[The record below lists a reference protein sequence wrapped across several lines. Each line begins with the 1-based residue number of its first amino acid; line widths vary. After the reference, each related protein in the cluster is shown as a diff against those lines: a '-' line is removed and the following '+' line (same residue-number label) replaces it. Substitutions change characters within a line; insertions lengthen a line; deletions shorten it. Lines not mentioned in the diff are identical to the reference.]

1 MTGAAERSAPPSAA
15 AANNIVFIK
24 DRFRQIVTEA
34 EQQFSAVEIVLDD
47 GTSYISFRG
56 TDDTIIGWKED
67 FNLSTGVVPAQERA
81 VEYMQRISDKA
92 SGMLR
97 VGGHSKGGN
106 IAVYAATF
114 VSQEIKDR
122 IINVYNNDGPGF
134 CDDVIETPEYHEM
147 IKKVHTYIP
156 QSSVIGRL
164 MNHREKYTVV
174 ESVQKGIMQHD
185 LYSWQV
191 LGTKFITLEEVT
203 NGSEFVDKT
212 IKEWLENVEPEKRE
226 QVIDVV
232 FDILN
237 ATDAQ
242 TMKEIKNH
250 IFLYSRPLK
259 TVIQALKRAKK
270 EGIWICGAII
280 SPVELLDK
288 IVWLEENCKGIE
300 FNGNFWFVPE
310 EYWDNFL
317 EYFDH
322 NNSLGYK
329 LASNDT
335 CIETKY
341 GAIMKGSKTRIWD
354 WIISHNFHK
363 LEETVF
369 IDDVLSYLKQAEE
382 KGVTAYHISSFIE

>member
-1 MTGAAERSAPPSAA
+1 M
-15 AANNIVFIK
+15 ANVCDYIK
-24 DRFRQIVTEA
+24 WRGDINFEQSKFNEIDNLILSRFSYFPFDKIIKEDEIVTIRELGKRFKNQDISKLPILWKDDVELFPLIGESERFGNLLA
-34 EQQFSAVEIVLDD
+34 TKYINKIDVVQEKQFAAITVLMPDD
-47 GTSYISFRG
+47 TIFISYRG
-56 TDDTIIGWKED
+56 TDNTIVGWKED
-67 FNLSTGVVPAQERA
+67 LNMSFKSHIASQLSAKKYLEMIA
-81 VEYMQRISDKA
+81 KEYSDKKI
-92 SGMLR
+92 R
-97 VGGHSKGGN
+97 IGGHSKGGN

-147 IKKVHTYIP
+147 IKRVHTYIP

-242 TMKEIKNH
+242 TMKEIKNNWFTSARTMMASYKN
-250 IFLYSRPLK
+250 IDNETK
-259 TVIQALKRAKK
+259 DM
-270 EGIWICGAII
+270 IWKAVG
-280 SPVELLDK
+280 ELLKSAKNNIFEDFPK
-288 IVWLEENCKGIE
+288 L
-300 FNGNFWFVPE
+300 PE
-310 EYWDNFL
+310 
-317 EYFDH
+317 
-322 NNSLGYK
+322 K
-329 LASNDT
+329 
-335 CIETKY
+335 
-341 GAIMKGSKTRIWD
+341 SK
-354 WIISHNFHK
+354 
-363 LEETVF
+363 
-369 IDDVLSYLKQAEE
+369 
-382 KGVTAYHISSFIE
+382 

>member
-1 MTGAAERSAPPSAA
+1 M
-15 AANNIVFIK
+15 ANVCDYIK
-24 DRFRQIVTEA
+24 WRGDINFEQSKFNEIDNLILSRFSYFPFDKIIKEDEIVTIRELGKRFKNQDISKLSILWKDDVELFPLIGESERFGNLLA
-34 EQQFSAVEIVLDD
+34 TKYINKIDVVQEKQFAAITVLMPDD
-47 GTSYISFRG
+47 TIFISYRG
-56 TDDTIIGWKED
+56 TDNTIVGWKED
-67 FNLSTGVVPAQERA
+67 LNMSFKSHIASQLSAKKYLEMIA
-81 VEYMQRISDKA
+81 KEYSDKKI
-92 SGMLR
+92 R
-97 VGGHSKGGN
+97 IGGHSKGGN

-147 IKKVHTYIP
+147 IKRVHTYIP

-242 TMKEIKNH
+242 TMKEIKNNWFTSARTMMASYKN
-250 IFLYSRPLK
+250 IDNETK
-259 TVIQALKRAKK
+259 DM
-270 EGIWICGAII
+270 IWKAVG
-280 SPVELLDK
+280 ELLKSAKNNIFEDFPK
-288 IVWLEENCKGIE
+288 L
-300 FNGNFWFVPE
+300 PE
-310 EYWDNFL
+310 
-317 EYFDH
+317 
-322 NNSLGYK
+322 K
-329 LASNDT
+329 
-335 CIETKY
+335 
-341 GAIMKGSKTRIWD
+341 SK
-354 WIISHNFHK
+354 
-363 LEETVF
+363 
-369 IDDVLSYLKQAEE
+369 
-382 KGVTAYHISSFIE
+382 

>member
-1 MTGAAERSAPPSAA
+1 M
-15 AANNIVFIK
+15 ANVCDYVKWRGDISLEQSKFNEIDNLILS
-24 DRFRQIVTEA
+24 RFSYFPFDKIIEENEIVTIKELSKRFQKQDVTKLPILWKDDVDLFPLIGESKRFGELLA
-34 EQQFSAVEIVLDD
+34 TKYINKIDPEQEKQFAAITVLMPDD
-47 GTSYISFRG
+47 TIFISYRG
-56 TDDTIIGWKED
+56 TDNTIVGWKED
-67 FNLSTGVVPAQERA
+67 LNMSFKSHIASQLSAKKYLEMIA
-81 VEYMQRISDKA
+81 KEYPEKKIRI
-92 SGMLR
+92 
-97 VGGHSKGGN
+97 GGHSKGGN

-147 IKKVHTYIP
+147 IKRVHTYIP

-242 TMKEIKNH
+242 TMKEIKNNWFTSARTMMSSYKN
-250 IFLYSRPLK
+250 IDNETK
-259 TVIQALKRAKK
+259 DM
-270 EGIWICGAII
+270 IWKAVG
-280 SPVELLDK
+280 ELLKSAKNNIFEDFPK
-288 IVWLEENCKGIE
+288 FPEKEQKRMLIYIVSSEGFSIIK
-300 FNGNFWFVPE
+300 
-310 EYWDNFL
+310 
-317 EYFDH
+317 
-322 NNSLGYK
+322 K
-329 LASNDT
+329 
-335 CIETKY
+335 
-341 GAIMKGSKTRIWD
+341 RI
-354 WIISHNFHK
+354 
-363 LEETVF
+363 TM
-369 IDDVLSYLKQAEE
+369 
-382 KGVTAYHISSFIE
+382 